1 MLQLFFIIFAV
12 KSNKIKEKCKLP
24 HELAGKI
31 LDTVKRLNS
40 KVVTDTLE
48 KGVKDV
54 WYYGLYLPKQTINME
69 LVKNEDE
76 DVNALLE
83 LLIDNSPYYVNMEST
98 MWYDQEVEEQI
109 IREYGKRKLSLSS
122 WD

>member
-1 MLQLFFIIFAV
+1 MVSYKA
-12 KSNKIKEKCKLP
+12 
-24 HELAGKI
+24 
-31 LDTVKRLNS
+31 LN
-40 KVVTDTLE
+40 TIG
-48 KGVKDV
+48 KGVRDL
-54 WYYGLYLPKQTINME
+54 WYYALYLPKQTINME

-122 WD
+122 LED